1 MNLFNKFEN
10 KYYDILEDLLSS
22 EELLNKEEIKEIVLK
37 KINNKDMNDENKGFL
52 LDIIGDENK
61 NIGHIFKKLKNEKYI
76 SYINQEIPFLLN
88 NIEKQAVYSIASTE
102 NASYFLEDETIEKI
116 KDLQKEE
123 ENLVLWNKANIKIK
137 NQAQNGDSLKGKQQG
152 KALRDILKAIINKKS
167 IKYKYSPLFSPVSC
181 CDDLREVYPYKIE
194 YSLANDKIRIC
205 AYIDIEDRFIKMNLD
220 RMECI
225 SIGDSDLNVDLDE
238 KFKKFREE
246 KLRTLVLSIE
256 PKLNNVERSFRIFSY
271 YERIATYLK
280 EDDIYILEIK
290 YNDGDKAELIRDI
303 MSLGDG
309 VMVLEPSDIRN
320 LIIERAQKCVRNY
333 DNL

>member
-1 MNLFNKFEN
+1 MDIFNKFEN
-10 KYYDILEDLLSS
+10 VYYEILQDLLNS
-22 EELLNKEEIKEIVLK
+22 EKLLTKDEIKEIVSE
-37 KINNKDMNDENKGFL
+37 KICIDGENKDFL
-52 LDIIGDENK
+52 KEIIGTKKKE
-61 NIGHIFKKLKNEKYI
+61 GRIFKEVKDKCVPYVSEN
-76 SYINQEIPFLLN
+76 IPVLLN
-88 NIEKQAVYSIASTE
+88 NIEKQALYSIASTE

-116 KDLQKEE
+116 KTLKNKE
-123 ENLVLWNKANIKIK
+123 ENLELWNKGNIKIK

-167 IKYKYSPLFSPVSC
+167 IKYKYSSLFIPQNC
-181 CDDLREVYPYKIE
+181 CDDLREVYPYKVE

-220 RMECI
+220 RMECV
-225 SIGDSDLNVDLDE
+225 SIGDSDLKVDLDE

-271 YERIATYLK
+271 YERTATYLK

-320 LIIERAQKCVRNY
+320 IVIERAQKCVRNY